1 MKPRAPDLWIG
12 LALVALAGAY
22 YAEARAISDSLLT
35 DEVGAAGLPTLLAA
49 VLAVSGAALAVR
61 SQGASAIRVTL
72 ALAPQALGLVALM
85 VAYLFLLPITG
96 YPLLVAALVASV
108 ALLAGARPTLGLGL
122 IAILAGAFFWLTFH
136 WLFGITMPAG
146 LLAYWI

>member
-1 MKPRAPDLWIG
+1 VKFRAPDLWIG
-12 LALVALAGAY
+12 LALVALAAAY

-49 VLAVSGAALAVR
+49 VLAISGAALAVR
-61 SQGASAIRVTL
+61 SQGAAAIRVTF
-72 ALAPQALGLVALM
+72 AFTSQALGLVALM
-85 VAYLFLLPITG
+85 VAYIFLLPITG
-96 YPLLVAALVASV
+96 YPLLIAALVAGV